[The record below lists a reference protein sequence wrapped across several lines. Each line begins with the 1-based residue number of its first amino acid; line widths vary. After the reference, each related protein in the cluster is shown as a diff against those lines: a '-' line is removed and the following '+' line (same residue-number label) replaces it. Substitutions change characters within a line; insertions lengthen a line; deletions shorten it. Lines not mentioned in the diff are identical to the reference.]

1 MNTWYLQL
9 NRPPLTPPN
18 WIFGPVWSILY
29 AMIALSI
36 FLYVR
41 RTLPHRPYWSYVLI
55 GAHLLANFCWAPL
68 FFRMQS
74 PGWAL
79 VDIIK
84 LDLSLAAM
92 LIIFWRADRLSSILL
107 WPYAAWVS
115 FATYL
120 NIGFYYLN

>member
-1 MNTWYLQL
+1 
-9 NRPPLTPPN
+9 
-18 WIFGPVWSILY
+18 
-29 AMIALSI
+29 MIAFSI

-41 RTLPHRPYWSYVLI
+41 HTLPDRPYWSYAVI
-55 GAHLLANFCWAPL
+55 ATHLLANFCWTPI

-79 VDIIK
+79 VDIII
-84 LDLSLAAM
+84 LDISLAAM
-92 LIIFWRADRLSSILL
+92 AVIFWQAHKTSSILL

-120 NIGFYYLN
+120 NIGFYPPFRGSALQFPRIPFPAGRSGARRSAA